1 MAILL
6 QLEEKEEKK
15 LEQEEEG
22 VVERKEKEGRKRQK
36 KKKKKQ
42 WKECGVDRLGEKK
55 KEKNEMNLVYL
66 DLRYFGSIF

>member
-36 KKKKKQ
+36 KKKKQ
-42 WKECGVDRLGEKK
+42 WKECGVGRLGEKR

-66 DLRYFGSIF
+66 DLPYFGSIF